1 MGSIEKIE
9 NVEVRK
15 LVPYANNAKI
25 HGKKQ
30 LEKLKDSIS
39 EFGFL
44 TPCLIDQDYNIIAG
58 HGRVLAAKELKIKK
72 VPCVFVEGLS
82 EQQRRAYILAD
93 NRLGE
98 LGEWDMELVA
108 QELNALT
115 DEGFNIDLTGFSID
129 DSILDGEAVSDIVDK
144 SFEEYMDQ
152 IDATVTKSGQIWE
165 LGKHRL
171 MVGDST
177 KIEQVLD
184 LLGGGTVDL
193 LVTDPPYNVN
203 VESANNLKIENDN
216 MKDSEFEEFLYNCFS
231 NAAAVMK
238 QGAAFY
244 IWHADINGYIFR
256 KTVLDAGL
264 DIKENLIWVKQ
275 HFTLG
280 RQDYQWR
287 HEPCLYGWK
296 PGAAHYFSEKRNIST
311 IINSIDNLKDGK
323 LEDYQQFVEEL
334 KESSTVLF
342 CDKPVKDD
350 LHPTM
355 KPMELIEKQVK
366 NSSREGENVLD
377 LFGGSGT
384 TLLVCEKLKRKC
396 FMMEYDPKYADV
408 IIDRWQELTGQKAKL
423 INQIV

>member
-9 NVEVRK
+9 NVEVQK

-72 VPCVFVEGLS
+72 IPCVFVEGLS

-152 IDATVTKSGQIWE
+152 IDATITKSGQIWE

-184 LLGGGTVDL
+184 LLGGVRSTCL
-193 LVTDPPYNVN
+193 LQIRRIT
-203 VESANNLKIENDN
+203 STLSRRIILRLKMI
-216 MKDSEFEEFLYNCFS
+216 
-231 NAAAVMK
+231 
-238 QGAAFY
+238 
-244 IWHADINGYIFR
+244 
-256 KTVLDAGL
+256 T
-264 DIKENLIWVKQ
+264 
-275 HFTLG
+275 
-280 RQDYQWR
+280 
-287 HEPCLYGWK
+287 
-296 PGAAHYFSEKRNIST
+296 
-311 IINSIDNLKDGK
+311 
-323 LEDYQQFVEEL
+323 
-334 KESSTVLF
+334 
-342 CDKPVKDD
+342 
-350 LHPTM
+350 
-355 KPMELIEKQVK
+355 
-366 NSSREGENVLD
+366 
-377 LFGGSGT
+377 
-384 TLLVCEKLKRKC
+384 
-396 FMMEYDPKYADV
+396 
-408 IIDRWQELTGQKAKL
+408 
-423 INQIV
+423 

>member
-15 LVPYANNAKI
+15 LVPYSNNAKI

-72 VPCVFVEGLS
+72 IPCVFVEGLS

-184 LLGGGTVDL
+184 LLGGVRSTCL
-193 LVTDPPYNVN
+193 LPTRRIM
-203 VESANNLKIENDN
+203 SMLSRRTILRLKMI
-216 MKDSEFEEFLYNCFS
+216 
-231 NAAAVMK
+231 
-238 QGAAFY
+238 
-244 IWHADINGYIFR
+244 
-256 KTVLDAGL
+256 T
-264 DIKENLIWVKQ
+264 
-275 HFTLG
+275 
-280 RQDYQWR
+280 
-287 HEPCLYGWK
+287 
-296 PGAAHYFSEKRNIST
+296 
-311 IINSIDNLKDGK
+311 
-323 LEDYQQFVEEL
+323 
-334 KESSTVLF
+334 
-342 CDKPVKDD
+342 
-350 LHPTM
+350 
-355 KPMELIEKQVK
+355 
-366 NSSREGENVLD
+366 
-377 LFGGSGT
+377 
-384 TLLVCEKLKRKC
+384 
-396 FMMEYDPKYADV
+396 
-408 IIDRWQELTGQKAKL
+408 
-423 INQIV
+423 

>member
-1 MGSIEKIE
+1 MGKIEKIE

-15 LVPYANNAKI
+15 LVPYAKNTKI

-30 LEKLKDSIS
+30 LEKLKKSIE

-44 TPCLIDQDYNIIAG
+44 TPCLIDKDFNIIAG
-58 HGRVLAAKELKIKK
+58 HGRVMAAKELNIKK

-98 LGEWDMELVA
+98 LGEWDMDLVA

-115 DEGFNIDLTGFSID
+115 DDGFNIDLTGFTID
-129 DSILDGEAVSDIVDK
+129 DAIVDGEAVSDIVDK
-144 SFEEYMDQ
+144 SMEEYMNQ
-152 IDATVTKSGQIWE
+152 IDLSITKVGQIWE
-165 LGKHRL
+165 LGAHRL

-184 LLGGGTVDL
+184 LLGGGMVDL
-193 LVTDPPYNVN
+193 LVTDPPYNVD
-203 VESANNLKIENDN
+203 VKSANNLQIENDN
-216 MKDSEFEEFLYNCFS
+216 LKDSEFETFLYNCFS

-244 IWHADINGYIFR
+244 IWHADSNGYVFR
-256 KTVLDAGL
+256 KTVTDAGME
-264 DIKENLIWVKQ
+264 IKENLIWVKQ
-275 HFTLG
+275 HFSLC

-296 PGAAHYFSEKRNIST
+296 PGAPHYFSEKRNIST
-311 IINSIDNLKDGK
+311 IIDSIDNLKDGT
-323 LEDYQQFVEEL
+323 LEDYQRFVEEL
-334 KESSTVLF
+334 KESSTVMLAQ
-342 CDKPVKDD
+342 KPLVDD

-355 KPMELIEKQVK
+355 KPLELIEKQVK

-396 FMMEYDPKYADV
+396 FMMEYDPRYADV
-408 IIDRWQELTGQKAKL
+408 IISRWEELTGKKAKL
-423 INQIV
+423 INQID

>member
-72 VPCVFVEGLS
+72 IPCGFVEGLS

-152 IDATVTKSGQIWE
+152 IDTTVTKSGQIWE

-184 LLGGGTVDL
+184 LLGGGYGR
-193 LVTDPPYNVN
+193 PARYRP
-203 VESANNLKIENDN
+203 
-216 MKDSEFEEFLYNCFS
+216 
-231 NAAAVMK
+231 AV
-238 QGAAFY
+238 
-244 IWHADINGYIFR
+244 
-256 KTVLDAGL
+256 
-264 DIKENLIWVKQ
+264 
-275 HFTLG
+275 
-280 RQDYQWR
+280 
-287 HEPCLYGWK
+287 
-296 PGAAHYFSEKRNIST
+296 
-311 IINSIDNLKDGK
+311 
-323 LEDYQQFVEEL
+323 
-334 KESSTVLF
+334 
-342 CDKPVKDD
+342 
-350 LHPTM
+350 
-355 KPMELIEKQVK
+355 
-366 NSSREGENVLD
+366 
-377 LFGGSGT
+377 
-384 TLLVCEKLKRKC
+384 
-396 FMMEYDPKYADV
+396 
-408 IIDRWQELTGQKAKL
+408 
-423 INQIV
+423 